1 VARRQSARDERITIT
16 EVPTVPH
23 GAKTTQTVPDLR
35 GNAMNESVQP
45 ATVPITNVL
54 CRQDNTH
61 VTSARVDA
69 PNIPL
74 PTVDSTT
81 DECFEAP
88 DLAPWSSIIQ
98 SLTGD
103 IHRPDMP
110 SHAPVDRRRLKRAA
124 RQNGHE
130 GFSHAACV
138 AVLER
143 TSASSAL
150 VSWRDPTRCSYG
162 FQMWHRSVS
171 RRSGICAL
179 SGSEIHRG
187 DSVYQ
192 PRTRPRPLNAS
203 AMILAAHI
211 ESACPS

>member
-1 VARRQSARDERITIT
+1 
-16 EVPTVPH
+16 
-23 GAKTTQTVPDLR
+23 
-35 GNAMNESVQP
+35 MNESVQP

-54 CRQDNTH
+54 RRQDNTH

-103 IHRPDMP
+103 IHQPDIP

-130 GFSHAACV
+130 GFSDAVCV

-162 FQMWHRSVS
+162 FQMWHRS
-171 RRSGICAL
+171 L

-203 AMILAAHI
+203 AMILSAHI
-211 ESACPS
+211 ESACPP